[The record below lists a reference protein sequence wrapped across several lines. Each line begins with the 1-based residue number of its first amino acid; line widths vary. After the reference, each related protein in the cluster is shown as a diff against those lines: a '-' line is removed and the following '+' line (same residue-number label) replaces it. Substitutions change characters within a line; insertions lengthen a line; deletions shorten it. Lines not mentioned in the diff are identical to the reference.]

1 MAFLDFALMPVSM
14 INEGFKKGWPLKPWQ
29 VGVLDLGLDMLGLL
43 VVSHFIMAGE
53 QGSFQK
59 VKMKG
64 Y

>member
-1 MAFLDFALMPVSM
+1 
-14 INEGFKKGWPLKPWQ
+14 

-43 VVSHFIMAGE
+43 VVSHFIMVGE

-64 Y
+64 YSPQADQ

>member
-1 MAFLDFALMPVSM
+1 
-14 INEGFKKGWPLKPWQ
+14 
-29 VGVLDLGLDMLGLL
+29 VGVLDFGLDLLGLL

-59 VKMKG
+59 AKMKG